1 MTKPEAPTNLA
12 GGSPLVRGVGRLA
25 DDADPVVGHKTFRDG
40 PHGFRHEP
48 LRASEADA
56 IMASIEAADKRRA
69 ELMPTEQDAIRM
81 MFEARQRLMELG
93 WNDATYCP
101 KDGSEFDA
109 IESGSTGIHRCH
121 YSGEWPNGHWW
132 IAGDGDLYPSRPVL
146 YRAGPPKP
154 PRKKLADRKPPNVGI
169 EPPRSGRLE

>member
-1 MTKPEAPTNLA
+1 MT
-12 GGSPLVRGVGRLA
+12 
-25 DDADPVVGHKTFRDG
+25 DDATPGALRPNDGLGVTAPERDPVVGHKTYRDG

-56 IMASIEAADKRRA
+56 LMAALDAADKRRA
-69 ELMPTEQDAIRM
+69 ELMPDEQAAIRM

-93 WNDATYCP
+93 WKDATYCP

-109 IESGSTGIHRCH
+109 IEPGSTGIHRCH

-132 IAGDGDLYPSRPVL
+132 IVGDDDLYPSRPVL

-154 PRKKLADRKPPNVGI
+154 PRKRLADLKTPNVG
-169 EPPRSGRLE
+169 GNRLAPTQ

>member
-1 MTKPEAPTNLA
+1 MNETEEKRPADEGRLEAP
-12 GGSPLVRGVGRLA
+12 VGRPVEE
-25 DDADPVVGHKTFRDG
+25 ADPVVGHKTYHDANG
-40 PHGFRHEP
+40 TRHEP
-48 LRASEADA
+48 LRRSEADA
-56 IMASIEAADKRRA
+56 IMAAVDEADRRRA

-93 WNDATYCP
+93 WNDARYCP

-109 IESGSTGIHRCH
+109 IEPGSTGIHRCH

-132 IAGDGDLYPSRPVL
+132 IASHGDLYPSRPVL

-154 PRKKLADRKPPNVGI
+154 PRKRLADRKLPNVRGK
-169 EPPRSGRLE
+169 RLAP